1 METIEQGNYKP
12 KSHNK
17 KEIFL
22 LELPFKA
29 LNIDPEGVNIKSLR
43 KQISKSISTIKLP
56 KMSLKNGF
64 SDIKLAKS
72 VTPKLLYRKK
82 TYRNNL
88 GQTKVVFEAVEAAQ
102 TIQFQPEYFADFS
115 YENKVKEE
123 GFLKIFEDGL
133 LGKRHLID
141 DKLQE
146 NIDLVNK
153 EQINDDVV
161 KKQKLKD

>member
-43 KQISKSISTIKLP
+43 KQISKSTSTIKLP

-88 GQTKVVFEAVEAAQ
+88 G
-102 TIQFQPEYFADFS
+102 
-115 YENKVKEE
+115 
-123 GFLKIFEDGL
+123 
-133 LGKRHLID
+133 
-141 DKLQE
+141 
-146 NIDLVNK
+146 
-153 EQINDDVV
+153 
-161 KKQKLKD
+161 